1 MTELVKGR
9 FSRKVLVPLL
19 ILSMLATMSSV
30 LAIMVRAEEAPELP
44 TFDIPA
50 LSEEHKTSA
59 LPNVIVVATGG
70 TLAGAARDK
79 DKTNFQSYSAGT
91 YKMDEMVAQL
101 PKHKTADVS
110 TYQFGNKGS
119 GGYTIKELYDLS
131 LAVDAALE
139 IYDGAV
145 VTTGTDTME
154 EIAYFLDLTV
164 RSEKPVVVTGAMR
177 PWDVI
182 GTDGPANLYQAI
194 KVAGS
199 GKTKWFG
206 TVVMLNDVIFAA
218 REVTKSNSHRMDTF
232 DTPMFGALGYVDDPA
247 VRIYRAPARAFKA
260 GTPEWATPFD
270 LKTISKETLPQV
282 GIVYNYQE
290 ASGGAIRGLVE
301 DGVKGIV
308 TAGTGAGGISSGL
321 SAARSAAISNNGV
334 VFVSTTRTG
343 SGSVYGGSGNTVA
356 GDNLNAAHAR
366 MMLLLS
372 LAFSNDVSQIRGW
385 FQSFGTADVEIS
397 VDANTVLSTSV
408 DEEIGLPEIEE
419 PVVTEPAPETGE
431 ESEVLE
437 PGVVEPPVRE
447 EEVEP
452 ALQETVVTP

>member
-1 MTELVKGR
+1 MTQMVKSEFAKKVLIPLLVLSLLAAMVGVLVKTD
-9 FSRKVLVPLL
+9 F
-19 ILSMLATMSSV
+19 
-30 LAIMVRAEEAPELP
+30 VRAEEAPQLP
-44 TFDIPA
+44 SFDIPA
-50 LSEEHKTSA
+50 LTSEHQSSS

-70 TLAGAARDK
+70 TLAGKARND
-79 DKTNFQSYSAGT
+79 DPTNFQNYAAGT
-91 YKMDEMVAQL
+91 FLMADLVAQL
-101 PKHKTADVS
+101 PNKGKIADVS

-139 IYDGAV
+139 IYDSAV

-199 GKTKWFG
+199 AKTKWFG
-206 TVVMLNDVIFAA
+206 TVVMLNDTIYAA
-218 REVTKSNSHRMDTF
+218 REVTKTNAHRNDTF
-232 DTPMFGALGYVDDPA
+232 DAPMFGALGYVDDPA
-247 VRIYRAPARAFKA
+247 VRIYRAPARALKA
-260 GTPEWATPFD
+260 GTAEWASPFD
-270 LKTISKETLPQV
+270 LTTISKDSLPMV
-282 GIVYNYQE
+282 EIVYNYQE

-301 DGVKGIV
+301 DGAKGIV
-308 TAGTGAGGISSGL
+308 TAGTGAGGISSKLG
-321 SAARSAAISNNGV
+321 AARTKAISENGV

-343 SGSVYGGSGNTVA
+343 SGSVYDGGTGNVIG

-372 LAFSNDVSQIRGW
+372 LAFTNDVSKIRDW
-385 FQSFGTADVEIS
+385 FTTFGTQDVEIS

-408 DEEIGLPEIEE
+408 EEVIAE
-419 PVVTEPAPETGE
+419 PVVIEPTPEVEIPVATDAPTEPVT
-431 ESEVLE
+431 
-437 PGVVEPPVRE
+437 VEPTPE
-447 EEVEP
+447 AAP
-452 ALQETVVTP
+452 VTP